1 MALNERLHVQQ
12 NKIKG
17 KKTGMFL
24 TNLETG
30 PFLHGLAHI
39 IKTAVSAISVRSGWS
54 KTI

>member
-1 MALNERLHVQQ
+1 MCSQTKSKV
-12 NKIKG
+12 
-17 KKTGMFL
+17 KKHGMFL

-39 IKTAVSAISVRSGWS
+39 IKTAVSAISVRSGWL